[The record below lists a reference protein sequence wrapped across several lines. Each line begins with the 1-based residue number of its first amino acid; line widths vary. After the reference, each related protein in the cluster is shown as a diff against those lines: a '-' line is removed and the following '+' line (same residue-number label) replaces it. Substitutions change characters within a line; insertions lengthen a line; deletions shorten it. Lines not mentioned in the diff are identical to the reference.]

1 MTSAALATGNTV
13 VMKPAEQTPVI
24 AARLMEE
31 FEAAGLP
38 PGVVSYA
45 PGRGEVAGDRLV
57 RHPDV
62 SLIAFTRSQEVGTAL
77 YSTAVATPG
86 IRMLKRVVAE
96 VRGKNAIIIDDDD
109 D

>member
-24 AARLMEE
+24 AAQLMEV

-62 SLIAFTRSQEVGTAL
+62 SLIAFTGSQEVGTRL
-77 YSTAVATPG
+77 YATAAATPG
-86 IRMLKRVVAE
+86 TRMLNPVLAAMAA
-96 VRGKNAIIIDDDD
+96 NTPII
-109 D
+109 